1 MCSEEPGGLKCTN
14 IRKYVSQSGARL
26 AIDSTSGKL
35 VAVDNLN
42 CETGANVIV
51 GNNANGG
58 LLMNL
63 ETSIGNLDSH
73 CPV

>member
-51 GNNANGG
+51 GNNAN
-58 LLMNL
+58 
-63 ETSIGNLDSH
+63 
-73 CPV
+73 